1 MDDLWQRVAR
11 LIGQDLPLVSSSG
24 RSIQVIAVTADT
36 VVVRGERRVRLAG
49 QHADHQIPPADIAA
63 AAQLG
68 LHGAALHIGI
78 LDRRLRDLQQP
89 GYTLAILRAL
99 EAADTSPA
107 R

>member
-1 MDDLWQRVAR
+1 MDDLWQRVER
-11 LIGQDLPLVSSSG
+11 LIGQDLPLVGSSG

-36 VVVRGERRVRLAG
+36 VVVRGERRGRLAG
-49 QHADHQIPPADIAA
+49 KHADHEIPRADMAA

-68 LHGAALHIGI
+68 LRGAALHIGT
-78 LDRRLRDLQQP
+78 LSRRLSDLQKP

-99 EAADTSPA
+99 EAETTPPM